1 MPAPLPTS
9 NSSRRGAEPLWRQQG
24 NLWCLEAA
32 ASGARGA
39 ACGLGLIEFIGGS
52 YLAATPQISYR
63 RLLEALARHGWRIH
77 AWSYVPG
84 FDHQSQANQAWRD
97 FRQAR
102 QDHAVLWAESPS
114 TASAPLAAERSAGDR
129 RSGAGAPGSGSG
141 RDQPLPVL
149 RLGHSLGCK
158 LHLLA
163 PDGGRGSAGLVA
175 LAFNN
180 YSAERSVPLLAEA
193 GQRFGFRSE
202 FSPSPAET
210 LRQVASLYGQPRNLV
225 VRFQQDGLDQSR
237 RLLACL
243 QQRPHDASVLL
254 ELRGDHLTPASAGLR
269 RQLLGDWADD
279 PSRQRGIEELCA
291 QIERWWST

>member
-1 MPAPLPTS
+1 MV
-9 NSSRRGAEPLWRQQG
+9 
-24 NLWCLEAA
+24 
-32 ASGARGA
+32 
-39 ACGLGLIEFIGGS
+39 EFIGGS
-52 YLAATPQISYR
+52 YLAATPQLSYR
-63 RLLEALARHGWRIH
+63 RLLETLARRGWRIH

-84 FDHQSQANQAWRD
+84 FDHQSQANQAWRE
-97 FRQAR
+97 FRRAR
-102 QDHAVLWAESPS
+102 LARPPA
-114 TASAPLAAERSAGDR
+114 APAGRSDLARAWGDPWQQQPAAGSGRSRDRPAAAPGAAERGD
-129 RSGAGAPGSGSG
+129 GAAAATAAMAQVPAA
-141 RDQPLPVL
+141 PVL

-163 PDGGRGSAGLVA
+163 PDAGRGCAGLVA

-180 YSAERSVPLLAEA
+180 FSAERSVPLLAEA

-210 LRQVASLYGQPRNLV
+210 LRQVVDHYHQARNLL

-237 RLLACL
+237 RLLASL
-243 QQRPHDASVLL
+243 RQRPDDASLLL

-279 PSRQRGIEELCA
+279 PARQRGIDDLCER
-291 QIERWWST
+291 IERWWLEPGRA